1 MTISRRDMLK
11 ATAAAAIA
19 LPLSQ
24 CRAPSPKFFTPEEFA
39 LVDEL
44 SDMIIPTDAQSGGAR
59 AAGVAAY
66 IDGRLAEGFE
76 PAESSPSPEGRGG
89 QGERTRWRAG
99 LKAVEDLSRE
109 MNGKAFLE
117 STPEQRLAVLTRM
130 AAGGGS
136 PIRKHRPRDSSRR
149 SRPRRSGRT
158 TRRRSAFTTI
168 SSTRATS
175 CRAEN
180 TLASTRPDGHS
191 RGSCGFVHIGEVVD
205 SEDGPVWRWERSAHH
220 IGTP

>member
-11 ATAAAAIA
+11 ATAAAAMA

-66 IDGRLAEGFE
+66 IDSRLAEAFE
-76 PAESSPSPEGRGG
+76 PD
-89 QGERTRWRAG
+89 QGVKWRDG
-99 LKAVEDLSRE
+99 LKAVEALSQE
-109 MNGKAFLE
+109 LNGKTFLA

-130 AAGGGS
+130 AAGESDPKTPAEGFFKQVKG
-136 PIRKHRPRDSSRR
+136 
-149 SRPRRSGRT
+149 
-158 TRRRSAFTTI
+158 ATI
-168 SSTRATS
+168 GAYYTSKVGIHDDQQYKGNVVQTGEYAGLDAT
-175 CRAEN
+175 
-180 TLASTRPDGHS
+180 
-191 RGSCGFVHIGEVVD
+191 
-205 SEDGPVWRWERSAHH
+205 
-220 IGTP
+220 